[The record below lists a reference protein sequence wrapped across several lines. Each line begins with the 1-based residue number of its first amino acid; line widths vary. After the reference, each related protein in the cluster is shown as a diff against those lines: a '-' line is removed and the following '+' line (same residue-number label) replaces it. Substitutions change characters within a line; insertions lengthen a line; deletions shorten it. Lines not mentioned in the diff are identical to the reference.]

1 MPQSIKNPIGLNV
14 FGSALIRVAP
24 DAASMNLSVTATQKK
39 PKNVFEEV
47 RKNARSVRE
56 YLAAANVTD
65 VQSSRIML
73 SEEWDYSSGR
83 RQRQGYTARVTFNVV
98 LDDLDRIEE
107 VICGAVD
114 VGANEIGDVDFQSR
128 QLKQYRAKARQQA
141 VFAAREKANVYVEAA
156 GVSLGRLLHIED
168 MNPDQLRGSEGHV
181 VREPEFDVEG
191 PVSAF
196 DPGAITVGAAV
207 VMTFS
212 LDISDSAQKTSSSDA
227 Y

>member
-1 MPQSIKNPIGLNV
+1 MTQSIKNPIGLNV

-24 DAASMNLSVTATQKK
+24 DVASVNLSVTATQKN
-39 PKNVFEEV
+39 PKGAFEEA

-56 YLAAANVTD
+56 YFASAMVND

-73 SEEWDYSSGR
+73 SQEWNYSGGS

-98 LDDLDRIEE
+98 LNDLDRIEE
-107 VICGAVD
+107 IICGAVD
-114 VGANEIGDVDFQSR
+114 AGANEVGDVNFQSR

-141 VFAAREKANVYVEAA
+141 VGAAKEKAEIYVQAA
-156 GVSLGRLLHIED
+156 GVSLGHLLHIED
-168 MNPDQLRGSEGHV
+168 MNPDRLSGSEGHV
-181 VREPEFDVEG
+181 VREQEVDEEG

-207 VMTFS
+207 ILTYS
-212 LDISDSAQKTSSSDA
+212 LAEPDTT
-227 Y
+227 